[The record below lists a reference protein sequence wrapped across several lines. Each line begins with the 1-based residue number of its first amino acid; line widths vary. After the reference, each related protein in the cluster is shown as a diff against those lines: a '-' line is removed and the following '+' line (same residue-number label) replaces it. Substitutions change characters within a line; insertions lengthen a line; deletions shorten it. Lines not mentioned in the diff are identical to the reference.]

1 MSATSKVIK
10 AYIAELPE
18 GADISARELLH
29 LGPRTAIDQA
39 LSRAARH
46 GNLIRIERGR
56 YTVPI
61 VGHFGIRTAPVQ
73 TVLSNISAATGE
85 TIVEN
90 GASAA
95 NLLGLTTQNPV
106 RYVFWTSGPSRM
118 LSLGRL
124 RVELKHKPQW
134 MLQLPQS
141 RPGSAMRALV
151 WLGKAEIKSAMKH
164 VCSTLDAKE
173 MRELFGLRRSAPAWL
188 ARELAALASAR

>member
-18 GADISARELLH
+18 GAVISARELLH

-164 VCSTLDAKE
+164 V
-173 MRELFGLRRSAPAWL
+173 
-188 ARELAALASAR
+188 